1 MPETKIE
8 LLSYGGWPNCYRLT
22 NGAVEII
29 VTSDVG
35 PRIIRYGFAGGRNVF
50 VEFPHQLGQSGESW
64 WVMRGGHRI
73 WAAPEVI
80 PDTYALDNGPVS
92 ATVKDG
98 QISLL
103 QPVEPETGLQK
114 ELTVELTADG
124 ARVTHRILN
133 AGEKTRQLAPWAVS
147 QMAPGGIGIATFPP
161 RGCHEECL
169 QPTNPLVMWAYT
181 NFADKRW
188 LFTNRYL
195 ILKQD
200 SAEQSPQKAGL
211 FNPNTRAAYL
221 LGDELFIK
229 RSQAKPKV
237 PYADFQSSFQ
247 IFVNGDFLE
256 LETLGPLVDLLPGFS
271 ATHVEDWSL
280 HRGVELDAVT
290 EEELDRVVWPLLG

>member
-1 MPETKIE
+1 
-8 LLSYGGWPNCYRLT
+8 
-22 NGAVEII
+22 
-29 VTSDVG
+29 
-35 PRIIRYGFAGGRNVF
+35 
-50 VEFPHQLGQSGESW
+50 
-64 WVMRGGHRI
+64 
-73 WAAPEVI
+73 
-80 PDTYALDNGPVS
+80 
-92 ATVKDG
+92 
-98 QISLL
+98 
-103 QPVEPETGLQK
+103 
-114 ELTVELTADG
+114 
-124 ARVTHRILN
+124 
-133 AGEKTRQLAPWAVS
+133 VS